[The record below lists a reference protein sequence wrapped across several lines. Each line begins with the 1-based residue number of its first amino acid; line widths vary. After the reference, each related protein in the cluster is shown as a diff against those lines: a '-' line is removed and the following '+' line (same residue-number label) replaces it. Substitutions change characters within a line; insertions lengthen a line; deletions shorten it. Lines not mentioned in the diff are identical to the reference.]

1 MKKYCRSS
9 RIFPPRSHETMNECF
24 DLFKEM
30 NLQKSNRLLLAVYLG
45 NARKIIDSIVF
56 RFLEIVSTFQHLF
69 QLQLP

>member
-9 RIFPPRSHETMNECF
+9 RIFPPRSHETMNGCF

-30 NLQKSNRLLLAVYLG
+30 DRQKSNRLLLAVYLG

-56 RFLEIVSTFQHLF
+56 RFLKIVSTFQHLF